1 MKTYLHLFF
10 ITVFLL
16 VSCGDD
22 QKEAQE
28 KLLDKVMVVHDEIM
42 PKMGAIMK
50 YKKQLKAKIDE
61 LTAEG
66 KEDNEA
72 RIAELK
78 EAIES
83 LDNSHEGMMSWM
95 REFDTDF
102 EGKVEEDVMSYLKDQ
117 MTKIEEVGKMTNL
130 ALKKAE
136 ELLAESATKE

>member
-1 MKTYLHLFF
+1 MKTYLPIIL
-10 ITVFLL
+10 ITVTVL
-16 VSCGDD
+16 VSCEDD
-22 QKEAQE
+22 KRDTQDQ
-28 KLLDKVMVVHDEIM
+28 LLDKVMAVHDEIM
-42 PKMGAIMK
+42 PKMGDIMK

-61 LTAEG
+61 LTAAG

-72 RIAELK
+72 KIIEIK

-102 EGKVEEDVMSYLKDQ
+102 EGRVAEDVMSYLKGQ

-136 ELLAESATKE
+136 DLLKE

>member
-83 LDNSHEGMMSWM
+83 LDNSHEGMMNWM

-102 EGKVEEDVMSYLKDQ
+102 EGKVEEDVMSYLNGQ
-117 MTKIEEVGKMTNL
+117 MVKIEEVGKMTNL

-136 ELLAESATKE
+136 DLLKE

>member
-1 MKTYLHLFF
+1 MMKTYLPIFF
-10 ITVFLL
+10 ITVTLL

-22 QKEAQE
+22 KKDTQDQ
-28 KLLDKVMVVHDEIM
+28 LLDKVMAVHDEIM
-42 PKMGAIMK
+42 PKMDAIMK
-50 YKKQLKAKIDE
+50 YKKQLKAKIEE

-66 KEDNEA
+66 KEDSEA
-72 RIAELK
+72 RITEIK

-102 EGKVEEDVMSYLKDQ
+102 EDKVEEDIMAYLNDQ
-117 MTKIEEVGKMTNL
+117 MTKIEEVGRMTNL

-136 ELLAESATKE
+136 DLLKE

>member
-22 QKEAQE
+22 QKEAQD

-83 LDNSHEGMMSWM
+83 LDNSHEGMMNWM

-102 EGKVEEDVMSYLKDQ
+102 EGKVEEDVMSYLNGQ
-117 MTKIEEVGKMTNL
+117 MAKIEEVGKMTNL

-136 ELLAESATKE
+136 DLLKE